1 MAKRNAAAKN
11 AAVDETALVKNT
23 TAKTYTQ
30 EELDAILA
38 EKLKEQNETITYTQ
52 EELDAILAEKLKE
65 QNETIEALQE
75 KPEFIQDNPEGEEME
90 IIKIPMYLGPN
101 DDPRGEYVAVNG
113 VAMFVPRGKVCKIK
127 KKYADRLKMSLNLR
141 EVEHKYIRANEGTK
155 EVTL

>member
-1 MAKRNAAAKN
+1 MAKSKAAAENAAIE
-11 AAVDETALVKNT
+11 ETAVVEKT

-30 EELDAILA
+30 EELDAILT
-38 EKLKEQNETITYTQ
+38 EKLKAQS
-52 EELDAILAEKLKE
+52 
-65 QNETIEALQE
+65 EAMQE

-141 EVEHKYIRANEGTK
+141 EVEHSYIRANEGTK

>member
-1 MAKRNAAAKN
+1 MAKSKAAAENAAIE
-11 AAVDETALVKNT
+11 ETAVVEGT

-30 EELDAILA
+30 EELDAILT
-38 EKLKEQNETITYTQ
+38 EKLKAQS
-52 EELDAILAEKLKE
+52 
-65 QNETIEALQE
+65 EAMQE

-141 EVEHKYIRANEGTK
+141 EVEHSYIRANEGTK

>member
-1 MAKRNAAAKN
+1 MAKSKAAAENAAIE
-11 AAVDETALVKNT
+11 ETAVVSST

-38 EKLKEQNETITYTQ
+38 EKLKAQS
-52 EELDAILAEKLKE
+52 
-65 QNETIEALQE
+65 EAMQE

-141 EVEHKYIRANEGTK
+141 EVEHSYIRANEGTK

>member
-1 MAKRNAAAKN
+1 MAKSKATAENAAIE
-11 AAVDETALVKNT
+11 ETAVVEGT

-38 EKLKEQNETITYTQ
+38 EKLKAQS
-52 EELDAILAEKLKE
+52 
-65 QNETIEALQE
+65 EAMQE

-141 EVEHKYIRANEGTK
+141 EVEHSYIRANEGTK